1 MTRTIWIVAALLATV
16 GSAAE
21 AQVPRVVRILE
32 QSYEL
37 DLADVSFPVQ
47 APGPISLSPCA
58 TCTRAS
64 HATTDTTV
72 YLFNSKAL
80 PYKDF
85 LKAVDARR
93 RTGTP
98 TFVGVY
104 YDIETKRVTR
114 VLMKGR

>member
-1 MTRTIWIVAALLATV
+1 MTRTIWIVAALLATF
-16 GSAAE
+16 GSAE

-37 DLADVSFPVQ
+37 DLSDVSFPVQ
-47 APGPISLSPCA
+47 APGPISVSPCA
-58 TCTRAS
+58 TCVRES
-64 HATTDTTV
+64 HSTTETTI
-72 YLFNSKAL
+72 YLFNSKPL
-80 PYKDF
+80 PYPEF

-93 RTGTP
+93 KTSKP

-104 YDIETKRVTR
+104 YDVESKRVTR

>member
-1 MTRTIWIVAALLATV
+1 MTRRIWIVAALLALLGT
-16 GSAAE
+16 AE

-37 DLADVSFPVQ
+37 DLADVSFPPQ
-47 APGPISLSPCA
+47 APGPISLRACDTCA
-58 TCTRAS
+58 RES
-64 HATTDTTV
+64 RGTTDTTV
-72 YLFNSKAL
+72 YLFNNKPL
-80 PYKDF
+80 PYVEF

-93 RTGTP
+93 KTSKS

-104 YDIETKRVTR
+104 YDIDSKRVTR